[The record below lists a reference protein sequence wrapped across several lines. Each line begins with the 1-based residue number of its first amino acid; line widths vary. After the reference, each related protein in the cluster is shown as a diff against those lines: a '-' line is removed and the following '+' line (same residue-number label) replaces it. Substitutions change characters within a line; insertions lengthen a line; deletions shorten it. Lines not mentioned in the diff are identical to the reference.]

1 MSFKEI
7 IEKEKNEI
15 IATLKKQGNANR
27 MINYSQF
34 LILYAQYKQIMSEEE
49 FANIIGI
56 NHEALRNMRRK
67 GTRTLILKQ
76 QASAKMNDEV
86 RNKLLQEGY
95 ANKKID
101 YQEFLELYEQYKNNI
116 TEKEFGYIIGM
127 SYSKYRNIKN
137 RGGKTKILETKI
149 DKESIAME
157 IEEKYGSILIDYSQF
172 LTIYKPY
179 KSKINSQEEF
189 AEIIGITRNNFSSL
203 KHKGTRAWILKKEY
217 IPEELQQSIRE
228 KILEQGY
235 ANKQIN
241 YTQFLLLYEPYKYQ
255 LKEIE
260 FASILGISE
269 IKHRN
274 MKYYDNKTYILRSK
288 KQVSVDRIQEIKEEL
303 VSQGYSN
310 RTINYLA
317 FKRLYSNYEEEMDE
331 IQFAQILGIS
341 YANYMTIKNQKSGA
355 IILKTETISLDVIE
369 KLLEDTTIQGVMGI
383 SIDYSRFL
391 ELYIPYS
398 KFMTEVQFAENIGI
412 SYTNYNN
419 LKNRV
424 SNAIVDKFY
433 RQRKRIK
440 YLIRESR
447 IYTIEEI
454 NDLCERYSITL
465 QEFLSILYKTENQD
479 IIQEKQEIL
488 QNKGLYI
495 GSKPIDD
502 KILDEYGA
510 EIIRFIDRV
519 SKVMGRKYK
528 QNNYCDDVASD
539 TIMYITQKRG
549 DIFINYGIERALQIV
564 KSIASKY
571 IKYSYISHL
580 KLKTISIDKMNEE
593 FGDHHTFT
601 RDKTQTT
608 EDTAINNVSKIE
620 NKDVYQNC
628 INLLQYYYEIGLTN
642 TEAIEKV
649 SIEMAIE
656 KKEMLEMLK
665 KRLMEIKEEHKPKEE
680 REH

>member
-76 QASAKMNDEV
+76 QASAKMNDEI

-288 KQVSVDRIQEIKEEL
+288 KQVSVDRIQEVKEEL

-310 RTINYLA
+310 RTINYLE

-341 YANYMTIKNQKSGA
+341 YANYMTIKNRKSRA
-355 IILKTETISLDVIE
+355 IILKTENISLDIIE
-369 KLLEDTTIQGVMGI
+369 KLLEDTTIQSVVGTRI
-383 SIDYSRFL
+383 NYSRFL

-433 RQRKRIK
+433 RQRTRIK

-549 DIFINYGIERALQIV
+549 DIFINYGIEIALQIV

-665 KRLMEIKEEHKPKEE
+665 KRLMEIKEEHKRKEE
-680 REH
+680 WEH